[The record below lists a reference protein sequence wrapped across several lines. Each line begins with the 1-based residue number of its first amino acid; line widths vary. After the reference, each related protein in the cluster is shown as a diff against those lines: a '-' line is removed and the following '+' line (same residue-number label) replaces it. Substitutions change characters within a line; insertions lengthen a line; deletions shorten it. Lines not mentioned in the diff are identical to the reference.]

1 MTRDEIVVGKT
12 YLVAGSQNPIRVTRH
27 QEGAQTPVV
36 RGVQRLWRRDRWYG
50 VDVITG
56 RTTRFGSAS
65 SVICE
70 MRWWETCERWW
81 KVQGALTHAC
91 GARVAFS
98 PLLTPC
104 SRVNMHCEAA
114 LPTKWFWP
122 REKDVRFFET
132 GPKELP

>member
-1 MTRDEIVVGKT
+1 MTRDEIMIGKT
-12 YLVAGSQNPIRVTRH
+12 YLVTGSRNPIRVTRH

-70 MRWWETCERWW
+70 MRWCEACGRWW

-91 GARVAFS
+91 GARVVMPALAGPS
-98 PLLTPC
+98 HL
-104 SRVNMHCEAA
+104 VNLEV
-114 LPTKWFWP
+114 WP
-122 REKDVRFFET
+122 
-132 GPKELP
+132 